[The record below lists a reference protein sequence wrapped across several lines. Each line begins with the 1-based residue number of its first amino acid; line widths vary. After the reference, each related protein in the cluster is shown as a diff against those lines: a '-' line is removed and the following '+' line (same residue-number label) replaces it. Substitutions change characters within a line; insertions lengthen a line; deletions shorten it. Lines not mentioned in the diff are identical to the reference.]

1 MAEARQVEVGKAT
14 EMGLV
19 RRRNEDALLVDG
31 SRRVFA
37 VADGLGGHPAGDV
50 ASQLAI
56 EVLDTTL
63 QNVSDGRAP
72 ERVLVEALRAAH
84 QALVADA
91 WQEPS
96 RRGMGTT
103 AVVAHLPV
111 SEREAWIAHV
121 GDSRAY
127 LLHEGQLNQL
137 TRDHTTGGPFLRGRI
152 TQALGATGEISPDLA
167 HIELQRGDR
176 LLLCTDGLTD
186 MVSEEDIERIAASVD
201 DAQRA
206 CDQLVDAAIAGGGAD
221 NVTIIVLD
229 V

>member
-1 MAEARQVEVGKAT
+1 MAEVGQVQVGSAT
-14 EMGLV
+14 ETGLV

-31 SRRVFA
+31 DGRVFA

-56 EVLDTTL
+56 EVLETRL
-63 QNVSDGRAP
+63 QATGDGQAP
-72 ERVLVEALRAAH
+72 DRVLVEALRAAH
-84 QALVADA
+84 QALLADA
-91 WQEPS
+91 RGEPS

-103 AVVAHLPV
+103 AVVAHLPPGG
-111 SEREAWIAHV
+111 REAWIAHV

-127 LLHEGQLNQL
+127 LLHDGQLNQL

-152 TQALGATGEISPDLA
+152 TQALGTTGEISPELVRIDL
-167 HIELQRGDR
+167 QGGDR

-186 MVSEEDIERIAASVD
+186 MVSEEDIERIVASVD
-201 DAQRA
+201 DAQEA
-206 CDQLVDAAIAGGGAD
+206 CDELVGAAMAGGGAD
-221 NVTIIVLD
+221 NVTIIVLA